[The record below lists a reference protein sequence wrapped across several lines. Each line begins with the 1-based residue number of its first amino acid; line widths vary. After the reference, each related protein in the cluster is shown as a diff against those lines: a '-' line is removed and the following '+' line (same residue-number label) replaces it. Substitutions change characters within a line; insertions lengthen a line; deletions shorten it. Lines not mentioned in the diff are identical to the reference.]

1 MRLPAPYEKKAAFTK
16 CNRVYSIQPPSVKPM
31 TNTNYRNAALEQKI
45 ESLVNLLSAAQGIT
59 PTSDQLTPPESQ
71 PRSEA
76 SPNSFHQPQAN
87 SATKPTDL
95 SWAAVSQSCRTAWQ
109 GAACELE
116 PQRDPLP
123 TVPQSSESVFPLLH
137 DVRSDSRNL
146 VQVNDSRR
154 LLNVYREQFAPH
166 FPFIHIPE
174 STSAE
179 ELRSQKPWLY
189 RT

>member
-1 MRLPAPYEKKAAFTK
+1 MA
-16 CNRVYSIQPPSVKPM
+16 
-31 TNTNYRNAALEQKI
+31 NTTSRNAVLEQEI

-59 PTSDQLTPPESQ
+59 PTLDQPTPPERQ

-76 SPNSFHQPQAN
+76 SPNSFLQPPEHAAIK
-87 SATKPTDL
+87 STDL
-95 SWAAVSQSCRTAWQ
+95 FWAAVNQSCRTAWQ

-123 TVPQSSESVFPLLH
+123 PVPQLSESILHLLH
-137 DVRSDSRNL
+137 NGRSGSRNT
-146 VQVNDSRR
+146 VQVDDSRR
-154 LLNVYREQFAPH
+154 LMNVYREQFAPD

-174 STSAE
+174 STLAE

>member
-1 MRLPAPYEKKAAFTK
+1 MRLPAPYEKETAFTK
-16 CNRVYSIQPPSVKPM
+16 CNHVYSIHHLSVQLM
-31 TNTNYRNAALEQKI
+31 TNTTSRNAALEQKI

-59 PTSDQLTPPESQ
+59 PTSDQPTPPESQ

-76 SPNSFHQPQAN
+76 SPNSFLQPPENAEI
-87 SATKPTDL
+87 KPTDL
-95 SWAAVSQSCRTAWQ
+95 SWAAVSQSCRTAWH

-123 TVPQSSESVFPLLH
+123 TVPQSSESIFPLLH
-137 DVRSDSRNL
+137 DIRSVSRNL

>member
-1 MRLPAPYEKKAAFTK
+1 MQPRKFDSSLP
-16 CNRVYSIQPPSVKPM
+16 VQLI
-31 TNTNYRNAALEQKI
+31 TNTTSRTAALEQKI

-59 PTSDQLTPPESQ
+59 PISDQPTSPESQ
-71 PRSEA
+71 PRSET
-76 SPNSFHQPQAN
+76 SPNSFLQPPENAA
-87 SATKPTDL
+87 SKPTDL

-109 GAACELE
+109 DAACELE

-123 TVPQSSESVFPLLH
+123 TVPPSSESILHLLH
-137 DVRSDSRNL
+137 DGRSDSRNF

-179 ELRSQKPWLY
+179 ELRRQKPWLY

>member
-1 MRLPAPYEKKAAFTK
+1 MRLPAPYEKETAFTK
-16 CNRVYSIQPPSVKPM
+16 CNHVYSIDPPFLHLM
-31 TNTNYRNAALEQKI
+31 TNSLSRNAALEQKI
-45 ESLVNLLSAAQGIT
+45 ENLVNLLSTAQGIT
-59 PTSDQLTPPESQ
+59 PTSAQPTPPESQ

-76 SPNSFHQPQAN
+76 SPNSFHQPQGNA
-87 SATKPTDL
+87 AIKPIDL

-116 PQRDPLP
+116 PQHDPLP
-123 TVPQSSESVFPLLH
+123 TVPQSSESILHLLH
-137 DVRSDSRNL
+137 DGRSDSHNI
-146 VQVNDSRR
+146 VPVNDPRR
-154 LLNVYREQFAPH
+154 LLNVYQEQFAPH

>member
-1 MRLPAPYEKKAAFTK
+1 MKRKRRSPNATTY
-16 CNRVYSIQPPSVKPM
+16 IPSTPFLHLR
-31 TNTNYRNAALEQKI
+31 TNTLSRNAALEQKI
-45 ESLVNLLSAAQGIT
+45 ESFVNLLSTAHGIT
-59 PTSDQLTPPESQ
+59 PTSAQPTPPESQ

-76 SPNSFHQPQAN
+76 SPDSFHQPQENA
-87 SATKPTDL
+87 AIKPTDL

-123 TVPQSSESVFPLLH
+123 TVPQSSEPQMHLLH
-137 DVRSDSRNL
+137 DGQSDSRYL
-146 VQVNDSRR
+146 VPVNDPRR

-179 ELRSQKPWLY
+179 ELSSQKPWLY